1 MNLFT
6 NGMEVFGDFGAFL
19 VPDFSKE
26 LSIDL
31 SGQFYAGEE
40 QVDLKKYLQKGEK
53 ILTLLRKKK
62 VKSLFHK
69 DDVMEMIKPKWERTQ
84 SSVSKTIGVQM
95 EEMFLKIMN
104 EDPENEECLLDACG
118 WLQSQL
124 PKHLFISPEYR
135 SRERKLIKA
144 LCNDSQ
150 AAIINLR
157 YDDEDVILPI
167 GATFKAR
174 FEGGAKIKG
183 DRGCFLN
190 VKNFRKHISELYLR
204 KYVLE
209 KFKKLKEETT
219 EDEYKNLRVVGGLLA
234 EYQLTDNMQEYTNL
248 VTIMDKYKGQMGL
261 IILFPE
267 TKEAE
272 IAIFELAWHH
282 LHHILLCFS
291 KDYLRKKDEAKMERV
306 LSGDYARSFQT
317 KKNIPGKCVSAMA
330 RSGFNRYFGYVEFDE
345 ECDLSLMEELFR
357 EYDAF
362 TKELLINSFPE
373 VSLRF
378 RKLGNHKATG
388 LYYYTLKC
396 LCVDVRYPGAFVHEV
411 GHAIDYHL
419 DHISDKFAFSKVAER
434 YESLL
439 KEYVAKGKKEEVAVL
454 KGKTKYNLQ
463 YYLMPT
469 DIFARCFEMY
479 VVRIRKIDNSLC
491 KPESGFAYPEDEKL
505 MYLITSFF
513 DEILGASL
521 NERSIT

>member
-1 MNLFT
+1 
-6 NGMEVFGDFGAFL
+6 
-19 VPDFSKE
+19 
-26 LSIDL
+26 
-31 SGQFYAGEE
+31 
-40 QVDLKKYLQKGEK
+40 
-53 ILTLLRKKK
+53 
-62 VKSLFHK
+62 
-69 DDVMEMIKPKWERTQ
+69 
-84 SSVSKTIGVQM
+84 
-95 EEMFLKIMN
+95 
-104 EDPENEECLLDACG
+104 
-118 WLQSQL
+118 
-124 PKHLFISPEYR
+124 
-135 SRERKLIKA
+135 
-144 LCNDSQ
+144 
-150 AAIINLR
+150 
-157 YDDEDVILPI
+157 
-167 GATFKAR
+167 
-174 FEGGAKIKG
+174 
-183 DRGCFLN
+183 
-190 VKNFRKHISELYLR
+190 
-204 KYVLE
+204 
-209 KFKKLKEETT
+209 
-219 EDEYKNLRVVGGLLA
+219 
-234 EYQLTDNMQEYTNL
+234 
-248 VTIMDKYKGQMGL
+248 
-261 IILFPE
+261 
-267 TKEAE
+267 
-272 IAIFELAWHH
+272 
-282 LHHILLCFS
+282 
-291 KDYLRKKDEAKMERV
+291 MERV

-362 TKELLINSFPE
+362 TKELSINSFPE

-439 KEYVAKGKKEEVAVL
+439 KEYVAKGKKEEIAVL

-469 DIFARCFEMY
+469 EIFARCFEMY